1 MIKSIKL
8 FLLLLIAPTIL
19 ELNSQAL
26 PKDFTQIDQNILNK
40 HIIEEVNILR
50 KRKKRP
56 PLKNDFKLHKAAQ
69 DHAQYLSKKN
79 TLTHFQN
86 IKKKKTPADRLS
98 FYKIDFVSCGENVQ
112 YIQPKY
118 PFKLKK
124 EKSAI
129 PFNTYERLAK
139 VLVTNWRHSKPHLKN
154 MLSNVFSRCWTSTF
168 YSKDKEN
175 FYAVQVFAKYEH

>member
-1 MIKSIKL
+1 MIKKIKL
-8 FLLLLIAPTIL
+8 FLLLLIAPTIP

-26 PKDFTQIDQNILNK
+26 PKDFTQIDQNIINK
-40 HIIEEVNILR
+40 HIINEVNILR

-112 YIQPKY
+112 YIQPKF

-124 EKSAI
+124 RKISDS
-129 PFNTYERLAK
+129 FQ
-139 VLVTNWRHSKPHLKN
+139 HL
-154 MLSNVFSRCWTSTF
+154 
-168 YSKDKEN
+168 
-175 FYAVQVFAKYEH
+175 